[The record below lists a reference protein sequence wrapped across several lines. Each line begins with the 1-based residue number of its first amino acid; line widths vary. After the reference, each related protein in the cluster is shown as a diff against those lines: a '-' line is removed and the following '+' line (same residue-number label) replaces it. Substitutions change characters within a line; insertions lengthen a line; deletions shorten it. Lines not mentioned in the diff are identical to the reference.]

1 MNDAA
6 HAASARQRPATRP
19 SPAEADRHGPQAR
32 LRLGLPDTRS
42 SPARQGPRR
51 LRRGQGHKPGHRP
64 RLARGTTVA
73 LRDGSAVLI
82 RPIQATDKPLVAG
95 IFAGLSD
102 TSRWMRFLAAKAA
115 LSPAE
120 LRFLTDIDHHDHEAL
135 AAIAPGGHGLGV
147 ARYIRHVGDPQAA
160 EIAIAV
166 VDTWHR
172 RGLGTQLLRQL
183 SDRAL
188 RAGIDR
194 FTALASADN
203 AAVAA
208 LLSTMGAKPVCQ
220 EAGTV
225 EYQITLTQRPDP
237 NGRPATGLG
246 KEAR

>member
-19 SPAEADRHGPQAR
+19 SPAEAARHRPQA
-32 LRLGLPDTRS
+32 RLGLPDTRS
-42 SPARQGPRR
+42 ALPRQGTRR
-51 LRRGQGHKPGHRP
+51 RRRSQGDKPGHRP

-120 LRFLTDIDHHDHEAL
+120 LRYLTDIDHHDHEAL

-147 ARYIRHVGDPQAA
+147 ARYIRHAGDPQAA

-172 RGLGTQLLRQL
+172 RGLGTQL
-183 SDRAL
+183 SGRAR

-208 LLSTMGAKPVCQ
+208 LLRTIGAEPVRQ

>member
-1 MNDAA
+1 
-6 HAASARQRPATRP
+6 
-19 SPAEADRHGPQAR
+19 
-32 LRLGLPDTRS
+32 
-42 SPARQGPRR
+42 
-51 LRRGQGHKPGHRP
+51 
-64 RLARGTTVA
+64 
-73 LRDGSAVLI
+73 
-82 RPIQATDKPLVAG
+82 
-95 IFAGLSD
+95 
-102 TSRWMRFLAAKAA
+102 MRFLAAKVA

-147 ARYIRHVGDPQAA
+147 ARYIQHAGDPQAA

-183 SDRAL
+183 SSRAR

-208 LLSTMGAKPVCQ
+208 LLRTMGAEPVCQ

-225 EYQITLTQRPDP
+225 EYQITLTQRPEHDP
-237 NGRPATGLG
+237 SGRPATGPG
-246 KEAR
+246 AR

>member
-120 LRFLTDIDHHDHEAL
+120 LRFLPDIDHHDH
-135 AAIAPGGHGLGV
+135 GLGF
-147 ARYIRHVGDPQAA
+147 ARYIRHAGDPQAA

-172 RGLGTQLLRQL
+172 RGLGTQL
-183 SDRAL
+183 SGRAR

-225 EYQITLTQRPDP
+225 EYQITLTQRPEHDP
-237 NGRPATGLG
+237 GGRPATGP
-246 KEAR
+246 EAK

>member
-19 SPAEADRHGPQAR
+19 SPAEAARHRPQAR
-32 LRLGLPDTRS
+32 LGLGRPDTRS
-42 SPARQGPRR
+42 LLPRQGTRR
-51 LRRGQGHKPGHRP
+51 LRRGQGDKPGHRR
-64 RLARGTTVA
+64 RLAQGTTVR
-73 LRDGSAVLI
+73 LRDGSGVLI
-82 RPIQATDKPLVAG
+82 RPIQATDEPLVAG

-120 LRFLTDIDHHDHEAL
+120 LRFLPDIDHHDH
-135 AAIAPGGHGLGV
+135 GLGF
-147 ARYIRHVGDPQAA
+147 ARYIRHAGDPQAA

-208 LLSTMGAKPVCQ
+208 LLRTIGAEPVRQ

>member
-64 RLARGTTVA
+64 RLARGTTVR

-82 RPIQATDKPLVAG
+82 RPIQATDEPLVAG

-147 ARYIRHVGDPQAA
+147 ARYIRHAGDPQAA

-172 RGLGTQLLRQL
+172 RGLGTQL
-183 SDRAL
+183 SGRAR

-225 EYQITLTQRPDP
+225 EYQITLTQRPEHDP
-237 NGRPATGLG
+237 GGRPATGP
-246 KEAR
+246 EAK

>member
-1 MNDAA
+1 VNDAA

-19 SPAEADRHGPQAR
+19 SPAEAARHRPQA
-32 LRLGLPDTRS
+32 RLGLPDTRS
-42 SPARQGPRR
+42 ALPRQGTRR
-51 LRRGQGHKPGHRP
+51 RRRSQGDKPGHRP
-64 RLARGTTVA
+64 RLARGTTVR

-82 RPIQATDKPLVAG
+82 RPIQATDEPLVAG

-120 LRFLTDIDHHDHEAL
+120 LRYLTDIDHHDHEAL
-135 AAIAPGGHGLGV
+135 TAIASGGHGLGV
-147 ARYIRHVGDPQAA
+147 ARYIRHADDPQAA

-188 RAGIDR
+188 RARIDR

-208 LLSTMGAKPVCQ
+208 LLRTSA
-220 EAGTV
+220 
-225 EYQITLTQRPDP
+225 P
-237 NGRPATGLG
+237 NRSARRPAPWST
-246 KEAR
+246 RSP

>member
-19 SPAEADRHGPQAR
+19 SPAEAARHRPQA
-32 LRLGLPDTRS
+32 RLGLPDTRS
-42 SPARQGPRR
+42 ALPRQGTRR
-51 LRRGQGHKPGHRP
+51 RRRSQGDKPGHRP
-64 RLARGTTVA
+64 RLARGTTVR

-82 RPIQATDKPLVAG
+82 RPIQATDEPLVAG

-147 ARYIRHVGDPQAA
+147 ARYIRHAGDPQAA

-172 RGLGTQLLRQL
+172 RGLGTQL
-183 SDRAL
+183 SGRAR

-225 EYQITLTQRPDP
+225 EYQITLTQRPEHDP
-237 NGRPATGLG
+237 GGRPATGP
-246 KEAR
+246 EAK

>member
-19 SPAEADRHGPQAR
+19 SPAEAARHRPQAR
-32 LRLGLPDTRS
+32 LGLGRPDTRS
-42 SPARQGPRR
+42 LLPRQGTRR
-51 LRRGQGHKPGHRP
+51 LRRGQGDKPGHRR
-64 RLARGTTVA
+64 RLAQGTTVR

-82 RPIQATDKPLVAG
+82 RPIQATDEPLVAG

-120 LRFLTDIDHHDHEAL
+120 LRYLTDIDHHDHEAL
-135 AAIAPGGHGLGV
+135 TAIASGGHGLGV
-147 ARYIRHVGDPQAA
+147 ARYIRHADDPQAA

-188 RAGIDR
+188 RARIDR

-208 LLSTMGAKPVCQ
+208 LLRTIGAEPVRQ

>member
-19 SPAEADRHGPQAR
+19 SPAEAARHRPQA
-32 LRLGLPDTRS
+32 RLGLPDTRS
-42 SPARQGPRR
+42 ALPRQGTRR
-51 LRRGQGHKPGHRP
+51 RRRSQGDKPGHRP
-64 RLARGTTVA
+64 RLARGTTVR

-82 RPIQATDKPLVAG
+82 RPIQATDEPLVAG

-120 LRFLTDIDHHDHEAL
+120 LRYLTDIDHHDHEAL
-135 AAIAPGGHGLGV
+135 TAIASGGHGLGV
-147 ARYIRHVGDPQAA
+147 ARYIRHAGDPQAA

-172 RGLGTQLLRQL
+172 RGLGTQL
-183 SDRAL
+183 SGRAR

-208 LLSTMGAKPVCQ
+208 LLRTIGAEPVRQ

>member
-19 SPAEADRHGPQAR
+19 SPAEAARHRPQA
-32 LRLGLPDTRS
+32 RLGLPDTRS
-42 SPARQGPRR
+42 ALPRQGTRR
-51 LRRGQGHKPGHRP
+51 RRRSQGDKPGHRP
-64 RLARGTTVA
+64 RLARGTTVR

-82 RPIQATDKPLVAG
+82 RPIQATDEPLVAG

-120 LRFLTDIDHHDHEAL
+120 LRYLTDIDHHDHEAL
-135 AAIAPGGHGLGV
+135 TAIAPGGHGLGV
-147 ARYIRHVGDPQAA
+147 ARYIRHAGDLQAA

-208 LLSTMGAKPVCQ
+208 LLRTIGAEPVRQ

>member
-1 MNDAA
+1 VNDAA

-19 SPAEADRHGPQAR
+19 SPAEAARHRPQA
-32 LRLGLPDTRS
+32 RLGLPDTRS
-42 SPARQGPRR
+42 ALPRQGTRR
-51 LRRGQGHKPGHRP
+51 RRRSQGDKPGHRP
-64 RLARGTTVA
+64 RLARGTTVR

-82 RPIQATDKPLVAG
+82 RP
-95 IFAGLSD
+95 
-102 TSRWMRFLAAKAA
+102 M
-115 LSPAE
+115 
-120 LRFLTDIDHHDHEAL
+120 
-135 AAIAPGGHGLGV
+135 
-147 ARYIRHVGDPQAA
+147 
-160 EIAIAV
+160 
-166 VDTWHR
+166 
-172 RGLGTQLLRQL
+172 RQL

-208 LLSTMGAKPVCQ
+208 LLRTIGAEPVRQ

>member
-1 MNDAA
+1 VNDAA

-19 SPAEADRHGPQAR
+19 SPAEAARHRPQA
-32 LRLGLPDTRS
+32 RLGLPDTRS
-42 SPARQGPRR
+42 ALPRQGTRR
-51 LRRGQGHKPGHRP
+51 RRRSQGDKPGHRP
-64 RLARGTTVA
+64 RLARGTTVR

-82 RPIQATDKPLVAG
+82 RPIQATDEPLVAG

-120 LRFLTDIDHHDHEAL
+120 LRYLTDIDHHDHEAL
-135 AAIAPGGHGLGV
+135 TAIASGGHGLGV
-147 ARYIRHVGDPQAA
+147 ARYIRHADDPQAA

-208 LLSTMGAKPVCQ
+208 LLRTIGAEPVRQ

-225 EYQITLTQRPDP
+225 EYQITLTQRPEHDP
-237 NGRPATGLG
+237 GGRPATGP
-246 KEAR
+246 EAK

>member
-19 SPAEADRHGPQAR
+19 SPAEAARHRPQA
-32 LRLGLPDTRS
+32 RLGLPDTRS
-42 SPARQGPRR
+42 ALPRQGTRR
-51 LRRGQGHKPGHRP
+51 RRRSQGDKPGHRP

-120 LRFLTDIDHHDHEAL
+120 LRYLTDIDHHDHEAL
-135 AAIAPGGHGLGV
+135 TAIASGGHGLGV
-147 ARYIRHVGDPQAA
+147 ARYIRHADDPQAA

-172 RGLGTQLLRQL
+172 
-183 SDRAL
+183 
-188 RAGIDR
+188 
-194 FTALASADN
+194 
-203 AAVAA
+203 
-208 LLSTMGAKPVCQ
+208 
-220 EAGTV
+220 
-225 EYQITLTQRPDP
+225 
-237 NGRPATGLG
+237 
-246 KEAR
+246 